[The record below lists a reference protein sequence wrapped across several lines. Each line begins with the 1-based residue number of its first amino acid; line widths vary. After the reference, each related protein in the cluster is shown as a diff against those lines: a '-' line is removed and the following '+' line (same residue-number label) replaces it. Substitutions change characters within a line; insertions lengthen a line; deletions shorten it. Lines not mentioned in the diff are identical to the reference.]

1 MKKIVLCVLS
11 FASVAACAAPEV
23 WVAENGDDT
32 TGKGTSEKPYATIA
46 TGVANCDANGTVWI
60 KKGRYTAGTGATEL
74 KTAMTIRGETDD
86 PWDVVIDMRGGYGP
100 TFIPNNKDLL
110 IANLA
115 VTNTLGDYA
124 GTAFRFVGQGGT
136 VSNCVTYKCHGY
148 QNTSFAESCAVWAN
162 AANALITHCQI
173 LECDHTKGDQ
183 KVGAVT
189 LKNNSKIRKCLI
201 ANCTN
206 VSTAEESAGGLAIIL
221 GSAENCTIVGCTGNK
236 AGGLEV
242 SSGSAKNMIVAGN
255 TSTGAGSAYNDI
267 NPNHVSRVTASA
279 STPESSLGEGCVK
292 DLAVNFY
299 ENLLSGDYAKG
310 DYRPAANPPV
320 NYGYYDVDLSEPKV
334 TMKVDKVAGLS
345 PLTVNFLADV
355 QGFADGDEVTYAW
368 DFGGGTSESADSKIA
383 TATFTPGTF
392 DVSLTVKNLTTGLTY
407 TDVKRGLVVVAPGT
421 LYVKKDNA
429 SAAFPYADE
438 NTAAA
443 SLADALAAAG
453 EGSAIRILPGRD
465 LSGLTVNKGV
475 AIVGVTGNPED
486 VVFKNQLTLGFPGIS
501 LSGVTIAGATSGNS
515 ANLLLTGDG
524 CVVSNCVIRNHP
536 ANNGNDIS
544 PVKTTGANSFM
555 THCIITNNTMSS
567 QSFGTVFYSRPAGL
581 SLGGQGSV
589 CANTLIAF
597 NKTSAVNGGG
607 GEAGGVVLFDDAKL
621 VNCTVVG
628 NKGPALGGVKVANEN
643 ARVINCAIAANTA
656 TSDDSDLDN
665 VDPADEAYILSSV
678 ATDDTRIFLSYGTGD
693 YSPGGGSPL
702 IDEGDGTVADI
713 PAKDLA
719 GKDRVMGNG
728 LDIGAYEYDPS
739 QMTVSISVEKT
750 DYLTPAKAEVHANCS
765 APDTDDLVYTWT
777 LVTGTH
783 EVTAVVTNNPDA
795 LIDLDVSGRWD
806 VTVEVEDLTTKGKCR
821 ATIPGLLLS
830 APGTLYVKA
839 GNPDA
844 VYPYDTEEGAAPT
857 LAAAIEAAM
866 DGSTIYLRGSE
877 KLSGMTVEKSV
888 ALIGATGNPEDAIF
902 KSCLTLSS
910 PGIKLFGVT
919 VEGGKDAPNL
929 SLSAA
934 DCVVSN
940 CVVRNHQSNNGYD
953 QPAIV
958 VGSMGQN
965 CQITHCV
972 VSNNAMSASAFNGE
986 DKQPAALSLSGSGSV
1001 CANTLFLNN
1010 RTTAANQS
1018 ALTLDGDVRLV
1029 NCTIVGNTGGKIGG
1043 AKVKNANARVVNCAV
1058 AGNRAANVDS
1068 DWDNADPADEA
1079 LYSHCVVTS
1088 DTSIFLGYETRDFTP
1103 SAGSALVDAADEAV
1117 DIPAKDL
1124 AGNDRVMGVRLD
1136 IGAYELDPSR
1146 MTVSISADVKDYILP
1161 ARVSVH
1167 ANCNVPEGDS
1177 AVYCW
1182 TFVNGTSTATA
1193 VATDDPD
1200 IAVDLTVAGK
1210 WTVSV
1215 SVTNTATE
1223 AYCQTT
1229 VPDFLTLAPKTVYV
1243 IKGNA
1248 GAAYPYDTEATA
1260 AADILTAAKSL
1271 MIAGQEVVIAP
1282 ETYLINSGVTLSMGV
1297 TVRGATGNPADV
1309 VIDRNNGGIAFTLSD
1324 PQALLTGVSVTRGST
1339 GAGGGAGVNVNNGCV
1354 SNCIVR
1360 SCSSNGSYDSAAVYA
1375 SGRYAVVSHCVISNN
1390 TATGGTVAYRAAGL
1404 QLLDGARAEN
1414 CLVVDNRYSGTL
1426 ASVATAGGIIVRAS
1440 SMADAPSRLINCTV
1454 FSNACPLV
1462 GGLFAV
1468 KTANNDS
1475 SARIVNTV
1483 VTGNL
1488 LTGCPAEGAEPEVKA
1503 ADKAWLSNC
1512 QVGGTGLFEPGSLL
1526 PRLWGQLWGK
1536 GDNAAVSEAT
1546 DLRGNPRIVG
1556 RNVDIGCYESVCLPG
1571 LMLIVR

>member
-11 FASVAACAAPEV
+11 FASVAACAATEV
-23 WVAENGDDT
+23 YVSPTGNDATGD
-32 TGKGTSEKPYATIA
+32 GSRAKPYETIA
-46 TGVANCDANGTVWI
+46 KGVDSCDAGGTLTLLKGRHDLGYGETEI
-60 KKGRYTAGTGATEL
+60 KKG
-74 KTAMTIRGETDD
+74 IVVRGETDN
-86 PWDVVIDMRGGYGP
+86 PWDTVINLNRGNGPAFALNHADM
-100 TFIPNNKDLL
+100 LVC
-110 IANLA
+110 NLA
-115 VTNTLGDYA
+115 VTNAGGSYA
-124 GTAFRFVGQGGT
+124 QGSAFRIVGNGGT
-136 VSNCVTYKCHGY
+136 VSNCVVWKCHSSGW
-148 QNTSFAESCAVWAN
+148 NVGS
-162 AANALITHCQI
+162 AAFGNSSKALYTHCVISNCVMSSTNGKGTGGMI
-173 LECDHTKGDQ
+173 LGN
-183 KVGAVT
+183 G
-189 LKNNSKIRKCLI
+189 SKATKCLI
-201 ANCTN
+201 ADCSADS
-206 VSTAEESAGGLAIIL
+206 VDDDWGAGGVRCDKGCLTD
-221 GSAENCTIVGCTGNK
+221 CTIVGCSGKRTGGLTIK
-236 AGGLEV
+236 AG
-242 SSGSAKNMIVAGN
+242 SAVNCIIVGN
-255 TSTGAGSAYNDI
+255 TSLTAGAKYNDVH
-267 NPNHVSRVTASA
+267 PSDVARVTESASA
-279 STPESSLGEGCVK
+279 PESGLAEGCVR
-292 DLAVNFY
+292 DLAVNFFR
-299 ENLLSGDYAKG
+299 NFLTH
-310 DYRPAANPPV
+310 DYRPAARAPV
-320 NYGYYDVDLSEPKV
+320 SYGYYSIDAEPKV

-345 PLTVNFLADV
+345 PLAVNFRADV

-368 DFGGGTSESADSKIA
+368 DFGGGESDDTDKPSAAVIFA
-383 TATFTPGTF
+383 PGTF
-392 DVSLTVKNLTTGLTY
+392 DVSLTVKNLTTGQTY
-407 TDVKRGLVVVAPGT
+407 TDAKAALISVAPGT
-421 LYVKKDNA
+421 LYVKKGNA
-429 SAAFPYADE
+429 SAAFPYDE
-438 NTAAA
+438 EETASAT
-443 SLADALAAAG
+443 LADALAAAG
-453 EGSAIRILPGRD
+453 EGSTIWLLPSEATDPD
-465 LSGLTVNKGV
+465 LDARSVGKTVT
-475 AIVGVTGNPED
+475 IVGKTGNPED
-486 VVFKNQLTLGFPGIS
+486 VVIKGCMNLAYPGVR
-501 LSGVTIAGATSGNS
+501 LYGVTVYGAKEGAANVYISGE
-515 ANLLLTGDG
+515 G
-524 CVVSNCVIRNHP
+524 CVVSNCVIRDRVAGNGYSNP
-536 ANNGNDIS
+536 A
-544 PVKTTGANSFM
+544 VTVTGAKTLI
-555 THCIITNNTMSS
+555 THCVIRDNPLGS
-567 QSFGTVFYSRPAGL
+567 QAFNGDYNQPAGL
-581 SLGGQGSV
+581 KLGGSGSV
-589 CANTLIAF
+589 CANTLLARNITQAA
-597 NKTSAVNGGG
+597 NQSGA
-607 GEAGGVVLFDDAKL
+607 ASLFDDAKL
-621 VNCTVVG
+621 VNCTIVG
-628 NKGPALGGVKVANEN
+628 NKGGKIGGVKVNVKVKNAN
-643 ARVINCAIAANTA
+643 ARVINCAIIDNMA
-656 TSDDSDLDN
+656 TNVDSDCDNLD
-665 VDPADEAYILSSV
+665 PEDEAYFQSCVIS
-678 ATDDTRIFLSYGTGD
+678 DDKTIFLNYDTGD
-693 YSPGGGSPL
+693 YSPGSGSPL
-702 IDEGDGTVADI
+702 VDEADETVDI
-713 PAKDLA
+713 PEKDLA
-719 GKDRVMGNG
+719 GKDRVMGDG

-739 QMTVSISVEKT
+739 QMKVYITAGKT
-750 DYLTPAKAEVHANCS
+750 DYLMPAKAELHANCS
-765 APDTDDLVYTWT
+765 APVTDDLVYTWT

-902 KSCLTLSS
+902 KSCLKLSS

-972 VSNNAMSASAFNGE
+972 VSNNEMSASAFNGE

-1010 RTTAANQS
+1010 RTTAADQS

-1068 DWDNADPADEA
+1068 DWDNADPADKA

-1282 ETYLINSGVTLSMGV
+1282 ETYLINSRVTLSMGV

-1339 GAGGGAGVNVNNGCV
+1339 GAGGGAGVSVNNGCV

-1360 SCSSNGSYDSAAVYA
+1360 SCSSKASYDSAAVYA

-1390 TATGGTVAYRAAGL
+1390 TATGGTVTYRAAGL
-1404 QLLDGARAEN
+1404 QLLGGARAEN

>member
-1 MKKIVLCVLS
+1 MKKLIMCVLS
-11 FASVAACAAPEV
+11 VASIAAFAASEV
-23 WVAENGDDT
+23 WVAENGNDT
-32 TGKGTSEKPYATIA
+32 SGDGSKEKPYATIA

-279 STPESSLGEGCVK
+279 STLESSLGEGCVK

-345 PLTVNFLADV
+345 PLAVNFRADV

-368 DFGGGTSESADSKIA
+368 NFGGGESDDTDKPSAA
-383 TATFTPGTF
+383 VVFAPGTF
-392 DVSLTVKNLTTGLTY
+392 DVSLTVKNLTTGRTY
-407 TDVKRGLVVVAPGT
+407 MDAKAALISVAPGT
-421 LYVKKDNA
+421 LYVKKGNA
-429 SAAFPYADE
+429 SAAFPYDE
-438 NTAAA
+438 EETASAT
-443 SLADALAAAG
+443 LADALAASG
-453 EGSAIRILPGRD
+453 EGSTIWLLPSEATDPD
-465 LSGLTVNKGV
+465 LDARS
-475 AIVGVTGNPED
+475 VGKT
-486 VVFKNQLTLGFPGIS
+486 
-501 LSGVTIAGATSGNS
+501 VTIAGKTGNPGDVVIKGCMNLAYPGVRLCGVTVYGAKEGAANVLISGE
-515 ANLLLTGDG
+515 G
-524 CVVSNCVIRNHP
+524 CVVSNCVIRDHVAGNGYSNP
-536 ANNGNDIS
+536 A
-544 PVKTTGANSFM
+544 VMVTGAKTFI
-555 THCIITNNTMSS
+555 THCVIRNNPLGS
-567 QSFGTVFYSRPAGL
+567 QAFNGDYAQPAGL
-581 SLGGQGSV
+581 RLGGSGSV
-589 CANTLIAF
+589 CANTLLARNITQAA
-597 NKTSAVNGGG
+597 NQSGA
-607 GEAGGVVLFDDAKL
+607 ASLFDDAKL
-621 VNCTVVG
+621 VNCTIVG
-628 NKGPALGGVKVANEN
+628 NKGGKIGGVKVKNAN
-643 ARVINCAIAANTA
+643 ARVINCAIVDNKA
-656 TSDDSDLDN
+656 TNVDSDWDN
-665 VDPADEAYILSSV
+665 LDPADEAYFQSCVIS
-678 ATDDTRIFLSYGTGD
+678 DDKTIFLNYDTGD
-693 YSPGGGSPL
+693 YSPGSGSPL
-702 IDEGDGTVADI
+702 IDEADESVGVSE
-713 PAKDLA
+713 KDLA
-719 GKDRVMGNG
+719 GKDRVMGDG

-739 QMTVSISVEKT
+739 QMSVSITAEKT
-750 DYLTPAKAEVHANCS
+750 DYLMPAKVEVRANCS

-1001 CANTLFLNN
+1001 CANTLFLDN

-1043 AKVKNANARVVNCAV
+1043 AKVKNANARVVNCAI

-1068 DWDNADPADEA
+1068 DWDNVDPADEA
-1079 LYSHCVVTS
+1079 RYSHCVVTS
-1088 DTSIFLGYETRDFTP
+1088 DTSVFLGYETRDFTP
-1103 SAGSALVDAADEAV
+1103 SAGSALVDAADETV

-1161 ARVSVH
+1161 SRVSVH
-1167 ANCNVPEGDS
+1167 ANCNVPDGDS

-1182 TFVNGTSTATA
+1182 TFVNGTNTASA
-1193 VATDDPD
+1193 MATDDPD
-1200 IAVDLTVAGK
+1200 IAVNLTVAGK

-1215 SVTNTATE
+1215 SVTNLATE
-1223 AYCQTT
+1223 VYCQTT
-1229 VPDFLTLAPKTVYV
+1229 VPNFLTLAPKNVYV
-1243 IKGNA
+1243 VKGNA

-1260 AADILTAAKSL
+1260 AADILTAMDSL
-1271 MIAGQEVVIAP
+1271 LMSGQEVVIAP
-1282 ETYLINSGVTLSMGV
+1282 GTYPVGRGVSISKGV
-1297 TVRGATGNPADV
+1297 TVRGSTGNPSDV
-1309 VIDRNNGGIAFTLSD
+1309 VIDRGSTSGNNTAVTLND
-1324 PQALLTGVSVTRGST
+1324 PQALLTGVSVTRGAT
-1339 GAGGGAGVNVNNGCV
+1339 GTGGGAGVHVTNGV
-1354 SNCIVR
+1354 LSNSVVHACG
-1360 SCSSNGSYDSAAVYA
+1360 CFGSYDGAAVYA
-1375 SGRYAVVSHCVISNN
+1375 QGQFAVVSHCVISNN
-1390 TATGGTVAYRAAGL
+1390 TSRPGTVNHAAAGL
-1404 QLLDGARAEN
+1404 QIVNGARAEN
-1414 CLVVDNRYSGTL
+1414 CLIVDNRNTESI
-1426 ASVATAGGIIVRAS
+1426 ASQGTAGGVLILTEKIGVTT
-1440 SMADAPSRLINCTV
+1440 RLVNCTV
-1454 FSNACPLV
+1454 VSNESMQV
-1462 GGLFAV
+1462 GGVYVVPATTQGAKSEV
-1468 KTANNDS
+1468 
-1475 SARIVNTV
+1475 VNTV
-1483 VTGNL
+1483 VADNY
-1488 LTGCPAEGAEPEVKA
+1488 LTPSPADGASANVNAQVSAYLK
-1503 ADKAWLSNC
+1503 SS
-1512 QVGGTGLFEPGSLL
+1512 QVGGENLFLSGTWLPQLKGL
-1526 PRLWGQLWGK
+1526 LWGT
-1536 GDNAAVSEAT
+1536 GDNAASSETT
-1546 DLRGNPRIVG
+1546 DLMGHPRILG
-1556 RNVDIGCYESVCLPG
+1556 RRVDIGCYENPLLPG
-1571 LMLIVR
+1571 LILLVR